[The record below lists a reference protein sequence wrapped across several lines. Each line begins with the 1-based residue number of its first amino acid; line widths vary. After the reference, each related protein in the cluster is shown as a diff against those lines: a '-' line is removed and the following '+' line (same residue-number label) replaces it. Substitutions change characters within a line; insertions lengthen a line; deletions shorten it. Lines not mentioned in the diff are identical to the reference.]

1 MLQNALVVLILLFL
15 KSFATGLLTVLTPF
29 IYAIFPITASI
40 LSPKNKPKEEGIR
53 NSAMYVL
60 SLFIIF
66 TTLGLL
72 VSIVVELTGI
82 SKLTEHWLFNF
93 ALFRLFVGL
102 GLIFIGAFDIKLP
115 ASWANPTA
123 SKARA
128 GSFSGIF
135 YMALT
140 LPIVSFSSIAPML
153 VLVLLFV
160 GKTGFIGPILS
171 MFGFA
176 AGLSMPILFPGILR
190 VFLSSKGMLNQVK
203 VILGFISILIGLKFF
218 SYADISLGWNL
229 LDRKMFIII
238 LMMMSTLVGLYMLGY
253 IKLPKD
259 YAPEQNIY
267 GLEYITIPR
276 LFIAIFLFTFVVY
289 LLPGLWDA
297 PLKGITSFLP
307 PFVN

>member
-1 MLQNALVVLILLFL
+1 MLQNTLVLFILLL
-15 KSFATGLLTVLTPF
+15 VKSFAAGLLTVLTPF
-29 IYAIFPITASI
+29 IYAIFPITAGI
-40 LSPKNKPKEEGIR
+40 LAPKNKPKPEGYR
-53 NSAMYVL
+53 NSAAYVA
-60 SLFIIF
+60 SLLLIFSGLGVLIATIIQ
-66 TTLGLL
+66 
-72 VSIVVELTGI
+72 LTGVD
-82 SKLTEHWLFNF
+82 KVTGHWLFNF

-140 LPIVSFSSIAPML
+140 LPIVSFSSMAPMV

-160 GKTGFIGPILS
+160 GNLGFAGPIVS

-176 AGLSMPILFPGILR
+176 AGLSMPIIFPGILQWF
-190 VFLSSKGMLNQVK
+190 VSSKGLLNQVK

-218 SYADISLGWNL
+218 SNADIALGWNL
-229 LDRKMFIII
+229 LDRDMFIII
-238 LMMMSTLVGLYMLGY
+238 LLLMSSFVGTYMLGI

-267 GLEYITIPR
+267 GVEYVTIPR
-276 LFIAIFLFTFVVY
+276 LFIAIILFTFVVY
-289 LLPGLWDA
+289 LLPGLWGA
-297 PLKGITSFLP
+297 PLKGVSGFLP
-307 PFVN
+307 KI